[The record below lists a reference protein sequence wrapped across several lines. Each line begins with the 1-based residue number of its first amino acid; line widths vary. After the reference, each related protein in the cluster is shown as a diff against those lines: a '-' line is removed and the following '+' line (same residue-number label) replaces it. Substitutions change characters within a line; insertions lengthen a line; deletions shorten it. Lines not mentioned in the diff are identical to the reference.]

1 MKLLL
6 NGKTKKLIRKRGLK
20 IMDKF
25 ILKSAKANKGY
36 KPAII
41 DVDTWEKLNQ
51 LKEET
56 GIPMTKILSQ
66 AVDFALERIE
76 VIDEAADY

>member
-1 MKLLL
+1 
-6 NGKTKKLIRKRGLK
+6 
-20 IMDKF
+20 MDKF

-76 VIDEAADY
+76 VIDEAADYWEKERKSWT

>member
-1 MKLLL
+1 
-6 NGKTKKLIRKRGLK
+6 
-20 IMDKF
+20 MDKF
-25 ILKSAKANKGY
+25 ILKSAKANRGY

-76 VIDEAADY
+76 VVDEAADY